1 MDNRSSAAVRSE
13 PTSPGAGAIT
23 ADRLVAALM
32 RRVRLLFIRLRFP
45 RARFGSRCDIRRR
58 LALCMGPSA
67 AVEFGGRCVLDRDM
81 TVECTGTLR
90 VGEGTIFGHHC
101 TLAARDSVTIGADC
115 LIAELVSI
123 RDHDHCFDRLDV
135 PTRDQGFTVAPVRIG
150 RNVWLASKV
159 SVLKGVT
166 IGDNAIVGA
175 NAVVT
180 HDIPANA
187 IAVGVPARVVRMR
200 GVLS

>member
-1 MDNRSSAAVRSE
+1 MVDH
-13 PTSPGAGAIT
+13 
-23 ADRLVAALM
+23 
-32 RRVRLLFIRLRFP
+32 
-45 RARFGSRCDIRRR
+45 
-58 LALCMGPSA
+58 
-67 AVEFGGRCVLDRDM
+67 DM

-101 TLAARDSVTIGADC
+101 TMAARDSVTIGIDC
-115 LIAELVSI
+115 LIAEMVSV

-135 PTRDQGFTVAPVRIG
+135 ATRDQGFSVAPVSIG
-150 RNVWLASKV
+150 KNVWLASKV

-180 HDIPANA
+180 RDIPANA
-187 IAVGVPARVVRMR
+187 IVAITLMALLSSHLRFATERYWMTAGRGTKVIVSVVLL
-200 GVLS
+200 GG

>member
-1 MDNRSSAAVRSE
+1 M
-13 PTSPGAGAIT
+13 TAG
-23 ADRLVAALM
+23 RLAAALK
-32 RRVRLLFIRLRFP
+32 RRVRLLFFRARFS
-45 RARFGSRCDIRRR
+45 RARFGSRCDVRRR
-58 LALCMGPSA
+58 FALSMGPSA
-67 AVEFGGRCVLDRDM
+67 VVEFGRCCVVDHDM

-101 TLAARDSVTIGADC
+101 TMAARDSVTIGIDC
-115 LIAELVSI
+115 LIAEMVSV

-135 PTRDQGFTVAPVRIG
+135 ATRDQGFSVAPVSIG
-150 RNVWLASKV
+150 KNVWLASKV

-180 HDIPANA
+180 RDIPANA
-187 IAVGVPARVVRMR
+187 IAVGIPARVIRIR
-200 GVLS
+200 GLLP